1 MTSRILIKN
10 DEYSPHAVIV
20 HFSNDSAT
28 GLLKPG
34 ESVDAA
40 IYQGMCISLIES
52 DGLSWLIAQFERAA
66 NCVVSPVDMPLEFS
80 QKEGE

>member
-20 HFSNDSAT
+20 HFSNDPAT

-66 NCVVSPVDMPLEFS
+66 N
-80 QKEGE
+80 KEGE